1 MQVSSSTRSLVDSDH
16 LGPGGPEILI
26 VDADPDSRAGL
37 RELVEPLAHAIDVGS
52 LENALPV
59 GQTRER
65 AAILIDLD
73 LQPPDCDGLQ
83 ILARLRES
91 STGRDVPAL
100 FLSHSSDP
108 LAERRGDE
116 LGALGY
122 LRKPVDPAAL
132 RAKLEV
138 LLTLYQRGV
147 ELRRITA
154 EARAKDVHMG
164 MLGHDLRNPLSAILV
179 SARIVLMRDMLTPED
194 RTSVAR
200 IARNAERMAALIRD
214 LLDYTR
220 GQSAGGIPIV
230 RQPAHM
236 GEICAAMIEDIALL
250 HPERPIRMSASGKL
264 RGSWDRG
271 RVEQAISNLISNAL
285 THGTGAVNL
294 VVEGRRGEVAISV
307 HNEGAPIPEDQLPHL
322 FDPFSRGET
331 SRLGLGLGLFIV
343 REILRAH
350 GGTVEV
356 TTSVDHGT
364 TFTTRWPRAVRSTR
378 ELET

>member
-1 MQVSSSTRSLVDSDH
+1 MPVSSSTRSLVDSDH

-52 LENALPV
+52 LEDALRV
-59 GQTRER
+59 GTSREL

-73 LQPPDCDGLQ
+73 LQDGLQ

-91 STGRDVPAL
+91 ATGRDVPAL
-100 FLSHSSDP
+100 FLSHSTDP

-138 LLTLYQRGV
+138 LLTLHQRGV

-179 SARIVLMRDMLTPED
+179 SARIVLMRDMLTPDD
-194 RTSVAR
+194 RTSVSR
-200 IARNAERMAALIRD
+200 IARNAERMAALIR
-214 LLDYTR
+214 
-220 GQSAGGIPIV
+220 
-230 RQPAHM
+230 
-236 GEICAAMIEDIALL
+236 
-250 HPERPIRMSASGKL
+250 
-264 RGSWDRG
+264 
-271 RVEQAISNLISNAL
+271 
-285 THGTGAVNL
+285 
-294 VVEGRRGEVAISV
+294 
-307 HNEGAPIPEDQLPHL
+307 
-322 FDPFSRGET
+322 
-331 SRLGLGLGLFIV
+331 
-343 REILRAH
+343 
-350 GGTVEV
+350 
-356 TTSVDHGT
+356 
-364 TFTTRWPRAVRSTR
+364 
-378 ELET
+378 